1 MNLIVD
7 QMIKLDQEEI
17 DQPKVSEGPNYNE
30 IIAIVDEFEKEEKRR
45 DAEGKNL
52 PKFEGGSEPDPKFSD
67 LNPESSHSEETSEMN
82 ESSVEQYFEPK
93 KVPDLNVAFCK
104 SSNSSIN
111 FDSTPTTELKKD
123 SSSIP

>member
-17 DQPKVSEGPNYNE
+17 DQPKVSEGPNYDE
-30 IIAIVDEFEKEEKRR
+30 IIAIVDDFEKEERRR

-67 LNPESSHSEETSEMN
+67 LNPETSQSDETSEMN
-82 ESSVEQYFEPK
+82 ESSVEQYFEAK
-93 KVPDLNVAFCK
+93 KVPELDVAFCK

-111 FDSTPTTELKKD
+111 FDSTPTT
-123 SSSIP
+123 